1 MHRDVLEFRGADGV
15 SIYEYTTG
23 SSYHAGELVQTRY
36 QKGCRIAKGDRVF
49 RTRHQVLL
57 EKIRQDFVESTP
69 KLTINGQIRI
79 VAGEPIL
86 LQCEYENEIFAVTG
100 MIAENAV
107 KRAVAKEDVVRV
119 LSQTGETPFEW
130 GSLDVDLGADVFGPD
145 WGI

>member
-1 MHRDVLEFRGADGV
+1 M
-15 SIYEYTTG
+15 
-23 SSYHAGELVQTRY
+23 
-36 QKGCRIAKGDRVF
+36 F

-57 EKIRQDFVESTP
+57 EEIRQDFVESTP

-119 LSQTGETPFEW
+119 LSQTGETPFE
-130 GSLDVDLGADVFGPD
+130 
-145 WGI
+145 